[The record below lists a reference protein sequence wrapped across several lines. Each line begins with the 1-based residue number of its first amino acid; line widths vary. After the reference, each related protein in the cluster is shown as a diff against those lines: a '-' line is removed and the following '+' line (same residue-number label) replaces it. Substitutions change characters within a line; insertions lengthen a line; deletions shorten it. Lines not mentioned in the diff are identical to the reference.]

1 MQIWRNLNCLEEYIF
16 VLDKT
21 RISSEYQKRV
31 VYTTL
36 YIGFALFMPFGFH
49 VHKDWLSNLL
59 TLTVL
64 DEGYSRKTIY
74 AVN

>member
-1 MQIWRNLNCLEEYIF
+1 
-16 VLDKT
+16 
-21 RISSEYQKRV
+21 

-36 YIGFALFMPFGFH
+36 YIGFALFMPFGFQ
-49 VHKDWLSNLL
+49 VHKGWLSNLL